1 MLLMMTPPVGRPTVG
16 LWTRGL
22 VLAVFVV
29 LPQGST
35 TRADEPPAPVSTP
48 NPVNDSVANRATPR
62 STSVLQVRDRQAL
75 RDGSGW
81 RVHYRFEVVAEA
93 PLAAEPGEV
102 VVVVE
107 SDLSNARVPGLE
119 QPRRSSL
126 TARGDEGLVAQCDL
140 DPNADE
146 ARRSRERLAVELI
159 VTPPRRSRFE
169 ATAELVDLSHDPA
182 ADSFVSPT
190 AVESPAGPL
199 RIAPATPDETRRR
212 GSGAGVVPTTT
223 GPIPSLTLL
232 PGATVEVVLLLSH
245 HRFLHGRYEPLLGR
259 RAIQIRLGELAF
271 ADRIDLDDDRP
282 VPPPVHR
289 LDGPQDGPPSDRLD
303 PSQYVSGPHSL
314 HLEAHAPGNQSYR
327 FKDQEVRYGTT
338 MRLSFFYLV
347 AIGSEGRAKARVSQ
361 YRDGPA
367 SSWRILPEG
376 CVEIPL
382 TEIGRWT
389 RVETVFRTQADA
401 TTLGL
406 DFRIGGDIGE
416 AWIDDIVLEA
426 IDDQGATPP
435 RRP

>member
-1 MLLMMTPPVGRPTVG
+1 MLTMITPPVGRLDG
-16 LWTRGL
+16 SSWFRRL
-22 VLAVFVV
+22 VLTAFVV
-29 LPQGST
+29 LSSEST
-35 TRADEPPAPVSTP
+35 GWADEPPSAALAS
-48 NPVNDSVANRATPR
+48 NPINDSVANPATLGSATALR
-62 STSVLQVRDRQAL
+62 VCDRQAL

-81 RVHYRFEVVAEA
+81 RVHYRLEVATAAPVAV
-93 PLAAEPGEV
+93 EPGEV
-102 VVVVE
+102 VVIVE

-119 QPRRSSL
+119 QPRRSRL
-126 TARGDEGLVAQCDL
+126 VARGDEGLVAQCDL
-140 DPNADE
+140 DPTAEE
-146 ARRSRERLAVELI
+146 ARRSRERLMVELI
-159 VTPPRRSRFE
+159 VNPPRRSRFE
-169 ATAELVDLSHDPA
+169 ATAESPGLSQDPTADPFA
-182 ADSFVSPT
+182 APT

-199 RIAPATPDETRRR
+199 RIAPATPDETGRR
-212 GSGAGVVPTTT
+212 GLGGETIPAAA

-245 HRFLHGRYEPLLGR
+245 HRFLYGRYEPLLGR
-259 RAIQIRLGELAF
+259 RAIQIRLGELSF

-289 LDGPQDGPPSDRLD
+289 LDGPQDGPPADRLD
-303 PSQYVSGPHSL
+303 PSQYVSAPHSL

-338 MRLSFFYLV
+338 MRLSFSYLV
-347 AIGSEGRAKARVSQ
+347 AIGSEGRVKARVSQ

-389 RVETVFRTQADA
+389 RVETVFRTQNDA
-401 TTLGL
+401 TTIGL

-416 AWIDDIVLEA
+416 AWIDDIALEA
-426 IDDQGATPP
+426 IDDQGATQP